1 MLAHNANPDDPL
13 KLISLSPRP
22 DIFFNAETKYV
33 ELEPGGKVE
42 VTVSV
47 KRNNDFSGRVPV
59 EVRNLPPGVVVT
71 GVAVNGVLLNETE
84 ERRTF
89 TLEALSTTQPLD
101 QQIFVSGNVE
111 TRAAGQQNSF
121 AAEPIVLKVNKLS
134 AAGDQPSAVSAAG
147 SHKR

>member
-1 MLAHNANPDDPL
+1 M
-13 KLISLSPRP
+13 
-22 DIFFNAETKYV
+22 
-33 ELEPGGKVE
+33 
-42 VTVSV
+42 
-47 KRNNDFSGRVPV
+47 PV